1 MFSKLMQDVN
11 GNTALMEA
19 CQRGH
24 VETAM
29 VLLDHGA
36 IVDQQ
41 NKVKEIL
48 IIHVLASSMG
58 SLILST

>member
-1 MFSKLMQDVN
+1 MQDVR
-11 GNTALMEA
+11 GNTALIQA
-19 CQRGH
+19 CGRGH

-41 NKVKEIL
+41 NKVKDNACASL
-48 IIHVLASSMG
+48 VYRLPDLFNLAMHG
-58 SLILST
+58 WE